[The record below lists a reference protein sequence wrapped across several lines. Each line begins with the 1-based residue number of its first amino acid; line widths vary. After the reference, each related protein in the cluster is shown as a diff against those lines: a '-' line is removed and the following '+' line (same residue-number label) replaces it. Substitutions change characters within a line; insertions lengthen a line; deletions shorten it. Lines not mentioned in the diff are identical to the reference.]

1 MTDLDWKLLS
11 QKGQLSARSHL
22 TTQDTRSS
30 IISEVRKI
38 QKSIETIRY
47 ALLVE
52 GLIETDAY
60 HETARESRF
69 NSEETTIAP
78 RVRLDKRYGTP
89 SFYWE
94 RTLRH
99 AYPLVL
105 SKQQNKPKV
114 PRTYYAYVRRKRTKI
129 KEKMK
134 VVLVSKHIP
143 INKKTLSVSMNEFE
157 NEPQWARTAALI
169 MEPKLVNLRRISKAV
184 SHVNRFLGLLNKL
197 LQDKRV

>member
-11 QKGQLSARSHL
+11 QKGQLSARRHL
-22 TTQDTRSS
+22 TIQDTRSS

-60 HETARESRF
+60 HETARENRF

-99 AYPLVL
+99 DVGRE
-105 SKQQNKPKV
+105 N
-114 PRTYYAYVRRKRTKI
+114 RTSR
-129 KEKMK
+129 
-134 VVLVSKHIP
+134 
-143 INKKTLSVSMNEFE
+143 N
-157 NEPQWARTAALI
+157 
-169 MEPKLVNLRRISKAV
+169 
-184 SHVNRFLGLLNKL
+184 G
-197 LQDKRV
+197 